1 MLAQGSTGLE
11 FDVDEKLEVE
21 VEVEGEEVRRRLVAG
36 NAQMGGLVGCLT
48 PSPLDPFAYVDW
60 LSQFFVST
68 SGVAGRCGR
77 EMGRG
82 RFHMK
87 RKR

>member
-1 MLAQGSTGLE
+1 MLAQGSTELE
-11 FDVDEKLEVE
+11 FDVDEKLVE
-21 VEVEGEEVRRRLVAG
+21 VEVEGEEVRRRLFAG
-36 NAQMGGLVGCLT
+36 NAQMGGLAGCLI
-48 PSPLDPFAYVDW
+48 SSARDPFACVDW